1 MDVFQLTR
9 ALIDIPSVT
18 LEEQAVAEYLAAH
31 LRTMGAA
38 VELDEAE
45 PSRPNV
51 YAAWGA
57 PDVVLSTH
65 IDTVP
70 PFFASRE
77 DDVNIYGRGSCD
89 AKGIVAAQVEAA
101 RRLRNEGIGDFAL
114 LFLVGEER
122 NSAGAAH
129 ANKRP
134 RGSRYII
141 NGEPTENRLALG
153 TKGVL
158 RVGIEARGRMAHSA
172 YPELGESA
180 TEKLLDALERVRR
193 LPLPTDPVLGA
204 TTVNIGLLSGGVAPN
219 VIPSSARAELM
230 YRIVAPGDTLLAQV
244 TEAAGTLAEVRRV
257 LEIPPVKLGT
267 IDGLA
272 DGMSTS
278 GVGTAAEGVIVKFST
293 DIPCLTNWGQPF
305 LLGPGS
311 IHVAHTDNEHI
322 PKAQLAEAVDI
333 YMKMVKLL
341 KSRKG

>member
-18 LEEQAVAEYLAAH
+18 LEEKAVAEYLGAH
-31 LRTMGAA
+31 LREMGAA

-45 PSRPNV
+45 PNRPNV
-51 YAAWGA
+51 YAAWCEGGGA

-65 IDTVP
+65 LDTVP

-77 DDVNIYGRGSCD
+77 DDANIYGRGSCD

-101 RRLRNEGIGDFAL
+101 RRLRNEGVGDFAL

-129 ANKRP
+129 ANLKP
-134 RGSRYII
+134 RGSRWLV

-158 RVGIEARGRMAHSA
+158 RIEIDAHGRMAHSA

-193 LPLPTDPVLGA
+193 MKLPADPVLGQ
-204 TTVNIGLLSGGVAPN
+204 TTMNIGLLSGGVAPN
-219 VIPSSARAELM
+219 VIPGSARAELM
-230 YRIVAPGDTLLAQV
+230 YRTVAPTDALLAQI
-244 TEAAGTLAEVRRV
+244 TEAVGAQGTVRKV
-257 LEIPPVKLGT
+257 LEIPPVKLGR
-267 IDGLA
+267 IDELGGQVPT
-272 DGMSTS
+272 D
-278 GVGTAAEGVIVKFST
+278 VVKFAT

-305 LLGPGS
+305 LFGPGS

-322 PKAQLAEAVDI
+322 PKAQLAEAVEI
-333 YMKMVKLL
+333 YVKMVKLL
-341 KSRKG
+341 KARKG